1 MKSRRVL
8 VVGGAGYVGAQL
20 VKRMVGEGIP
30 TRVLDTFWFGDHVL
44 SEIKPLEV
52 VKGDVRHADS
62 VRVALREIDTVI
74 HLACISND
82 PSFDLNPSLGKSVNL
97 DSFLPF
103 LKECQNAG
111 VSKFIYASSSSVY
124 GIKQEPLVTEEL
136 SLEPLTDYSKY
147 KAECENILLNENL
160 RNMVRC
166 VVRPATVCGYSPRQ
180 RFDLVVNI
188 LTASA
193 LTQGA
198 ITVMGGSQYRPN
210 LHIDDMAESYI
221 SLLRAEGG
229 KIDNQIFNI
238 GSDNLT
244 LSEIAQNVKDVVGRE
259 LPINVKETN
268 DLRSYRIESRKIK
281 DFIGFEPK
289 RSVRNAIE
297 DIVNNFEAN
306 KFGNNLFGSD
316 YINIKKMQDLQLG

>member
-1 MKSRRVL
+1 MKSKRVL
-8 VVGGAGYVGAQL
+8 VVGGAGYVGSQL
-20 VKRMVGEGIP
+20 VKRMVIEGIP

-44 SEIKPLEV
+44 KEIQPLEV
-52 VKGDVRHADS
+52 VKGDVRNSDS
-62 VRVALREIDTVI
+62 VRVALREISTVI

-103 LKECQNAG
+103 LKACQKAG

-136 SLEPLTDYSKY
+136 SLEPLTDYSRY
-147 KAECENILLNENL
+147 KAECEKILLNENL
-160 RNMVRC
+160 NQMVKC

-193 LTQGA
+193 LTRGA

-221 SLLRAEGG
+221 SLLNAEES

-238 GSDNLT
+238 GGGNLT
-244 LSEIAQNVKDVVGRE
+244 LSEIAQNVKDVIGKE
-259 LPINVKETN
+259 LPIKVRETD

-281 DFIGFEPK
+281 DAIGFEPK
-289 RSVRNAIE
+289 RSVRNAID
-297 DIVNNFEAN
+297 DIVKNFKDK
-306 KFGNNLFGSD
+306 KFGDDLFGSD
-316 YINIKKMQDLQLG
+316 YINIKKMQDLRLG

>member
-1 MKSRRVL
+1 MKLKRVL
-8 VVGGAGYVGAQL
+8 VVGGAGYVGSQL
-20 VKRMVGEGIP
+20 VKKMVIAGIP

-44 SEIKPLEV
+44 NEIQPLEV
-52 VKGDVRHADS
+52 VKGDVRNSDS
-62 VRVALREIDTVI
+62 VRVALREISTVI

-103 LKECQNAG
+103 LKECQKAG

-136 SLEPLTDYSKY
+136 SLEPLTDYSRY
-147 KAECENILLNENL
+147 KAECEKILLNENL
-160 RNMVRC
+160 NQMIRC

-193 LTQGA
+193 LTRGA

-221 SLLRAEGG
+221 SLLNAEES
-229 KIDNQIFNI
+229 KIENQIFNI
-238 GSDNLT
+238 GGGNLT
-244 LSEIAQNVKDVVGRE
+244 LSEIAQNVKDVIGKE
-259 LPINVKETN
+259 LPIKVKETD

-281 DFIGFEPK
+281 DAIGFEPK
-289 RSVRNAIE
+289 RSVHNAIE
-297 DIVNNFEAN
+297 DIVKNFKDK
-306 KFGNNLFGSD
+306 KFGDDLFGSD
-316 YINIKKMQDLQLG
+316 YINIKKMQDLRLG